1 MDKYSEKS
9 QFFRFSRRALSKL
22 VICLFFI
29 SLPLFSE
36 TSLLNVSFDPTRE
49 LYDELN
55 QKFSE
60 TWKLKTK
67 EEIKIQQSHGGSG
80 KQARSVID
88 GLQADVVTLALAFD
102 IDNIATKSTLV
113 EKNWEKQFPNSSVP
127 YYSTIIFLVRKG
139 NPKQIKDWDDLIKPG
154 VSIITPNPK
163 TSGGARWNYLAAYG
177 FAKRKFNSEDK
188 AREFI
193 KKIYQNTSILDTG
206 ARASTTTFVKRG
218 IGDVLIS
225 WENEA
230 FLAKSELGKDEFEI
244 IMPSLSILA
253 EPPVSVVD
261 QNATKKGNLDLANAY
276 LQFLYTKEAQG
287 IIAKNYYRPADK
299 EVAAQFSQ
307 TFPAVNMITINDFG
321 GWKKAQETH
330 FNDGGT
336 FDEIYKR

>member
-1 MDKYSEKS
+1 M
-9 QFFRFSRRALSKL
+9 L
-22 VICLFFI
+22 VICLIFI

-230 FLAKSELGKDEFEI
+230 ELAIAESNKNGKADFEIVYPKESIKAETPVAIVTGVAKKKGTLLIAKS
-244 IMPSLSILA
+244 
-253 EPPVSVVD
+253 
-261 QNATKKGNLDLANAY
+261 Y
-276 LQFLYTKEAQG
+276 LEFLYTKEGQE
-287 IIAKNYYRPADK
+287 IVAKHFFRPIDASVFKKHSLKFPNIKLFTIHEIEGNWSDTHK
-299 EVAAQFSQ
+299 KHFS
-307 TFPAVNMITINDFG
+307 
-321 GWKKAQETH
+321 
-330 FNDGGT
+330 DGGL
-336 FDEIYKR
+336 FDLIYVNSSKK